1 MPASDNG
8 FLDLARPAGR
18 AYRIRVEGR
27 VDETWSSRLGGLRI
41 EGAQGSMESPA
52 HITTLEGTLPD
63 RASLLGVLNALHD
76 LNLELV
82 SVETIRNGSVAVQ
95 TVPEEEDS

>member
-1 MPASDNG
+1 
-8 FLDLARPAGR
+8 
-18 AYRIRVEGR
+18 
-27 VDETWSSRLGGLRI
+27 
-41 EGAQGSMESPA
+41 MESPA